1 MGRTLNR
8 GETARPRTPGR
19 GDGVRLSYDARKK
32 SLTSGPG
39 WSAAGNDACAS
50 AACGWAR
57 DWAGVP
63 GFGPSDEERG
73 PARKGILAFGPSGD
87 KGCRAAWRREWAA
100 RESHGPRQLQAF
112 GPKRRRRRKLFFSFS
127 DFSSKQIRNAIST
140 QFKIR
145 PQPRNSK

>member
-19 GDGVRLSYDARKK
+19 GDSVRLSYDARKK

-57 DWAGVP
+57 DCAGVP
-63 GFGPSDEERG
+63 GFGPSGEERG
-73 PARKGILAFGPSGD
+73 PARKETLAFGPSGD
-87 KGCRAAWRREWAA
+87 KGCTAA
-100 RESHGPRQLQAF
+100 
-112 GPKRRRRRKLFFSFS
+112 
-127 DFSSKQIRNAIST
+127 
-140 QFKIR
+140 
-145 PQPRNSK
+145 